1 VIIIGLLCVSYL
13 ALKLNEAK
21 DNAQRQ
27 LAHNYWDNG
36 RQARE
41 AGNYGMAKHF
51 MAAAIEATPDLA
63 AARSIVQDL
72 RADLYIRADLM
83 LQHQGS
89 VWGAQFSRDESRI
102 LTWSSDNTARVWQ
115 ISGDVD
121 FPKDKTVLQIEALN
135 GTKFNPITRVLEIM
149 PAHEFNDTKEKYL
162 QIAREHARTCQ
173 YPRQNIYLHF
183 WGDKDRVHTR

>member
-1 VIIIGLLCVSYL
+1 AKIYRRLAETAGLHAQGEAGFYRDADLQVALNWYKEKQPIDVCGKRYYEGFDQAITFLDKSRRARDRARTIRIRILVTIATVIIIGLLCVSYL

-72 RADLYIRADLM
+72 SADLFIRTDRILH
-83 LQHQGS
+83 HQGA
-89 VWGAQFSRDESRI
+89 VWGALFFPDCTP
-102 LTWSSDNTARVWQ
+102 LSS
-115 ISGDVD
+115 
-121 FPKDKTVLQIEALN
+121 P
-135 GTKFNPITRVLEIM
+135 
-149 PAHEFNDTKEKYL
+149 
-162 QIAREHARTCQ
+162 
-173 YPRQNIYLHF
+173 
-183 WGDKDRVHTR
+183 